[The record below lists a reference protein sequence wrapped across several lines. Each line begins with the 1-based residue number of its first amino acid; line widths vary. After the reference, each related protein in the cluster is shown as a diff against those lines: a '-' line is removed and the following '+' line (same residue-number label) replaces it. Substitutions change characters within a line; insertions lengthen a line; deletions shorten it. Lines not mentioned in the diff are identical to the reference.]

1 MNTILDISD
10 WKSETLSVSGSKEK
24 RWYRHPETNK
34 LVLFKLPVS
43 LTTGNN
49 LIEEVTGEM
58 WSEKLASDIG
68 GLLDFNVHKVDVG
81 CIKASTSFF
90 QDYYLDESRFKDVS
104 LIFGALCHSFIEEDL
119 ESLIEGADM
128 IMEFDDS
135 YDRQRLKGRKEIY
148 SFDLLLR
155 LFSQRNMLDD
165 LYKMIIFDTLIG
177 NTDRHQDNFGI
188 IRDEVSSRIT
198 FAPFYDNSSSLG
210 RELPERRIELM
221 FKDKQMFDAYLFNKK
236 ASPQIRW
243 GNIDNNTKLNF
254 FTFLKEVIKVSP
266 DIKKFASSLFKLSDD
281 KINECINRVP
291 SIVMSDIQKEFVN
304 KFLIVR
310 RDLMLEELLR

>member
-1 MNTILDISD
+1 MYTILDISN

-24 RWYRHPETNK
+24 RWYRHPENNK

-43 LTTGNN
+43 LTSGNKI
-49 LIEEVTGEM
+49 IEEVTGEM

-68 GLLDFNVHKVDVG
+68 KVLGFNVHKVDIG
-81 CIKASTSFF
+81 CVEASPVFF
-90 QDYYLDESRFKDVS
+90 RDYYLDEARFQGVS
-104 LIFGALCHSFIEEDL
+104 LIYGALCHSFIEEDL

-135 YDRQRLKGRKEIY
+135 YDRQRLKGNKEIY
-148 SFDLLLR
+148 SYQLLLK
-155 LFSQRNMLDD
+155 LFAQRNMLDD

-188 IRDEVSSRIT
+188 VRDEVSSRIS

-221 FKDKQMFDAYLFNKK
+221 FKDKQMFHSYLFNKK

-243 GNIDNNTKLNF
+243 GHIEDNRKMNF
-254 FTFLKEVIKVSP
+254 FEFLKKVIQISP
-266 DIKKFASSLFKLSDD
+266 EIKKYASSLLQLTDTKIYQC
-281 KINECINRVP
+281 INEIPYV
-291 SIVMSDIQKEFVN
+291 VMSDIQKEFVN
-304 KFLIVR
+304 RFLVVR
-310 RDLMLEELLR
+310 RDLMLEELLK